1 MDRYAVRD
9 ASKDGDSE
17 ITHPPSECVTLLD
30 TTSAVDKN
38 AFSFTGSMQTPFELQ
53 RTATPMLLLLL
64 LRLEVWTQVT
74 EANLARMPS
83 KCALHADPM
92 THSMTLMLA
101 VVHVTV
107 GSSA

>member
-1 MDRYAVRD
+1 
-9 ASKDGDSE
+9 
-17 ITHPPSECVTLLD
+17 
-30 TTSAVDKN
+30 
-38 AFSFTGSMQTPFELQ
+38 MQTPFELQ
-53 RTATPMLLLLL
+53 RTATPVLLL
-64 LRLEVWTQVT
+64 LRLEVWTLVT
-74 EANLARMPS
+74 EANQARMPG